1 MKAQQKCC
9 TKANQSIKPLAKEL
23 IETIFQDFDSKPFR
37 MQTVRF
43 QEIEK
48 LKPVVVRRT
57 SNRIQN

>member
-1 MKAQQKCC
+1 MTYKII

-37 MQTVRF
+37 MQTVRL